1 MDEEVFR
8 YFTGVEEEEEVS
20 VEQEEDASVPGFS
33 FIPIC

>member
-8 YFTGVEEEEEVS
+8 YFTGVEEEEVS